1 MRLVTGLGLLAAV
14 ELVGCSESGTDG
26 GSGGTSTGGREG
38 TAGNVDSDGG
48 GTEGGGSSSG
58 GASGGTDGGAGGD
71 GAGGASGAA
80 NVGTGGSS
88 GAEGP
93 SCVPREVPTCRETWY
108 VNSAGR
114 CAGNPAYQDA
124 AGCSGDGYA
133 SVTECLQACEPDSLC
148 LISPVPSMY
157 GPCDPEVHTEY
168 CWLTVYC
175 ICICQEA
182 GTDWLWSCAC

>member
-71 GAGGASGAA
+71 GAGGAA

-93 SCVPREVPTCRETWY
+93 SCAPREVPTCRETWY

-124 AGCSGDGYA
+124 AGCSGEGYA
-133 SVTECLQACEPDSLC
+133 SVTECLQACEPDSPC
-148 LISPVPSMY
+148 LIPPVPSMY